1 MEEYEQLL
9 INAVVIARVISDEL
23 KEDSSYQNVVKIA
36 DELKLTPYQ
45 VTQFMQLYRHIQTI
59 MVIWGGWYIYG

>member
-9 INAVVIARVISDEL
+9 VNAVVMSRVIADEL
-23 KEDSSYQNVVKIA
+23 KEDNSYQNILRVA

-45 VTQFMQLYRHIQTI
+45 VTQFMQLYKHVQQF
-59 MVIWGGWYIYG
+59 MVI